1 MTAKEILFVVAI
13 VIAGHVAGIVALCEI
28 YENSVETR
36 IAEKVTKGE

>member
-1 MTAKEILFVVAI
+1 MTNSNLFLLFV